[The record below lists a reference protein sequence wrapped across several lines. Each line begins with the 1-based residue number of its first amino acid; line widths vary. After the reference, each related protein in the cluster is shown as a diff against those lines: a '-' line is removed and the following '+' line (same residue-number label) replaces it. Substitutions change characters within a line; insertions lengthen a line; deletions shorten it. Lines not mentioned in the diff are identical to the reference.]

1 MGFAPSVS
9 PSNTI
14 SSAIIFFTEGS
25 FGQIVTQKER
35 TMIVNQGARI
45 SLDCVYDKNVYYLFW
60 YIQPPGKPPRIFLTD
75 LGDGTSSGEGRSHN
89 FQAKHDKNKKSFN
102 MEKSASQLNDS
113 AVYFCAGSDTVK
125 SVGR

>member
-1 MGFAPSVS
+1 MSFLCALVLLII
-9 PSNTI
+9 I
-14 SSAIIFFTEGS
+14 SALRS
-25 FGQIVTQKER
+25 FGQNVTQKER

-125 SVGR
+125 SVGG